1 MSRTATKTVPAAAVS
16 SAQLSP
22 ALVEF
27 PRLALPGARRVK
39 RTLDIVFA
47 LALAIVALPVF
58 LITALAIL
66 LESGRP
72 VFFSHKRVG
81 RGGRAFRLMKF
92 RTMLQNSDDVL
103 AEYLAEN
110 PEAAQEW
117 EQNRKLRRDPRV
129 TRIGKLLRRT
139 SLDELPQ
146 IWNILRG
153 DMSMAGPRPIVQAE
167 IAKYGTTY
175 PLYALAKP
183 GLTGLWQVSGRN
195 DTTYRRR
202 IELDAAYVRNW
213 TPGLDVKLLVKTV
226 GVVVKGKGAY

>member
-1 MSRTATKTVPAAAVS
+1 MSRTATKSVRAAAVS
-16 SAQLSP
+16 VAQASP

-58 LITALAIL
+58 LLTAVAIL
-66 LESGRP
+66 IESGRP
-72 VFFSHKRVG
+72 VFFGHSRVG
-81 RGGRAFRLMKF
+81 RSGRAFRLLKF
-92 RTMLQNSDDVL
+92 RTMAVNSDEIL
-103 AEYLAEN
+103 AEHLASD
-110 PEAAQEW
+110 PEAADEW

-129 TRIGKLLRRT
+129 TRVGRVLRRT

-153 DMSMAGPRPIVQAE
+153 DMSIAGPRPIVEAE
-167 IAKYGTTY
+167 ILKYGTTY

-202 IELDAAYVRNW
+202 VELDATYVRTW
-213 TPGLDVKLLVKTV
+213 TPILDLKLLFKTV
-226 GVVVKGKGAY
+226 DVVVRGKGAY